1 MKLCIKLPTY
11 GRPDQFL
18 SLLPVY
24 YQLLSGEVDYEIVV
38 SCNSDDPTMNCDR
51 IREKLSKFPRLSLCF
66 GNFTGKIEAYNA
78 HVADR
83 DWDILMVTSDD
94 MVPEV
99 FGYDRVIVE
108 RMSRFF
114 PDTDGVLHFNDGY
127 TRDTLNTLPILG
139 RRYFERFGYVY
150 HPSYRSLWADNEYLD
165 VARLLDRVAYF
176 DEVIIRH
183 EHHANVG
190 VTPDSVYDRNQ
201 VFWDRDGTNYRE
213 RKARSF
219 DLSLALVDC
228 SRIGDTLDKIQVPRE
243 EEHLIIVFVGSES
256 NQGVSESKSR
266 FQEAGLPCLV
276 SQVTPSS
283 RSGWSQWHEA
293 LQWAMNHCQSRW
305 LVFVDADVR
314 LRPGA
319 PAAIVAGT
327 LDFEEE
333 HVGCMFLENTTSSA
347 SPGHGWQPVHP
358 EALTGVSGLVVPR
371 MVALALTQAGHDGW
385 GNESSRGRWACDVA
399 QYLQQGGRFSYAH
412 HPPLLEVIGVPV
424 PKTAAKP
431 EDILLSILIPTL
443 VSRQAEFQQL
453 AKKLS
458 DQVENHQL
466 SQRVEILSYCDNKE
480 HSVGYKRNALLDKA
494 RGRFVAFVDDDDDV
508 DSEYIPLVCSV
519 IEQYPEIDCIGFLGQ
534 MTWAGRFPEPMI
546 HSVRYSS
553 LETVGHSTGFN
564 VYLRPP
570 NHLNPMRRDI
580 AQRYRFP
587 NINFGEDSARTE
599 QMVRDG
605 VLRHEYFVTHRIL
618 YHYRFDPTRTE
629 ASRPSQTRTMTELG
643 SLDD

>member
-11 GRPDQFL
+11 GRPEQFL

-51 IREKLSKFPRLSLCF
+51 IREELSKFPRLSLCF
-66 GNFTGKIEAYNA
+66 GNFTGKIEACNA
-78 HVADR
+78 HLADR
-83 DWDILMVTSDD
+83 EWDILMVTSDD

-99 FGYDRVIVE
+99 FGYDRLIVE

-114 PDTDGVLHFNDGY
+114 PDKDGVLHFNDGY

-150 HPSYRSLWADNEYLD
+150 HPFYRSLWADNEYLD

-201 VFWDRDGTNYRE
+201 VFWDRDRMNYRE

-219 DLSLALVDC
+219 DLSLAPVKG
-228 SRIGDTLDKIQVPRE
+228 SRTGDTLDKIQLLRE
-243 EEHLIIVFVGSES
+243 EEHLIVVLVGPES
-256 NQGVSESKSR
+256 NQDVSESKSR

-276 SQVTPSS
+276 LQGTPSS
-283 RSGWSQWHEA
+283 QSDRSPWYEA
-293 LQWAMNHCQSRW
+293 IQWAMNHCQSRW

-314 LRPGA
+314 LQPGA
-319 PAAIVAGT
+319 PAAIVAAT

-333 HVGCMFLENTTSSA
+333 HVGCMFLENRTP
-347 SPGHGWQPVHP
+347 SPYPGPGWQPVHA
-358 EALTGVSGLVVPR
+358 EALTGVSGLVIPR
-371 MVALALTQAGHDGW
+371 IVALALSQAGHEVW
-385 GNESSRGRWACDVA
+385 GNESPPERWACDVG
-399 QYLQQGGRFSYAH
+399 QYLRQRGRVSYVH
-412 HPPLLEVIGVPV
+412 RPPLLEGIGVPV

-431 EDILLSILIPTL
+431 DEILLSVLIPTL
-443 VSRQAEFQQL
+443 VSRQVEFQQL

-458 DQVENHQL
+458 GQVQNHHL
-466 SQRVEILSYCDNKE
+466 SERVEILSYCDNKE
-480 HSVGYKRNALLDKA
+480 HSVGYKRNALVQQA

-519 IEQYPEIDCIGFLGQ
+519 IAQHPEIDCIGFRGQ

-546 HSVRYSS
+546 HSLRYSS
-553 LETVGHSTGFN
+553 METVGHSAGFN
-564 VYLRPP
+564 VYVRPP

-605 VLRHEYFVTHRIL
+605 VLRHEYFVTDRIL
-618 YHYRFDPTRTE
+618 YYYRFDPTRTE
-629 ASRPSQTRTMTELG
+629 ASRPSQT
-643 SLDD
+643 